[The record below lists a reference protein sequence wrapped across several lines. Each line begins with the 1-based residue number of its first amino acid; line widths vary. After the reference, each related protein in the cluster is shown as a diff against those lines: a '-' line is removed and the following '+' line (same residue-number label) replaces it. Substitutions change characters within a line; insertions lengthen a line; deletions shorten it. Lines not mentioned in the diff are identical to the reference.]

1 MLGRRWGDTF
11 DGTSVDLVDAGRP
24 AGVTSSM
31 CVCVCV
37 CACVR
42 VCVCVFVCVCVC
54 VCACLRVCA
63 CVCLRACRS
72 LYTLYI
78 YIYIYI
84 YKVLRGPEPGPRAR
98 GSVFGSAPRV
108 AAFPLTAF
116 DLKCPRYPLSL
127 AARRV
132 APGVWRF
139 AFGALRG
146 VFCANVAPSALYI

>member
-1 MLGRRWGDTF
+1 MLA
-11 DGTSVDLVDAGRP
+11 LVTAYNRHLCVCLCVCLCVLMCVIVCVL
-24 AGVTSSM
+24 A
-31 CVCVCV
+31 CVCVRV
-37 CACVR
+37 FACM
-42 VCVCVFVCVCVC
+42 
-54 VCACLRVCA
+54 
-63 CVCLRACRS
+63 S
-72 LYTLYI
+72 LPLHFI
-78 YIYIYI
+78 FI

>member
-1 MLGRRWGDTF
+1 M
-11 DGTSVDLVDAGRP
+11 SVSVR
-24 AGVTSSM
+24 
-31 CVCVCV
+31 VCVCV
-37 CACVR
+37 RVCARVR
-42 VCVCVFVCVCVC
+42 VCVCVFVC

-72 LYTLYI
+72 LYTL
-78 YIYIYI
+78 YIYI